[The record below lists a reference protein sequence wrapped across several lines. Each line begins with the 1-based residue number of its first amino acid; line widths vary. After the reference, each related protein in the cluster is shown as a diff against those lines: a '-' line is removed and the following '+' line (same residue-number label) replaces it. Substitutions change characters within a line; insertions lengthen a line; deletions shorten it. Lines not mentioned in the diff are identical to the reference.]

1 MARKGVQPMLCSE
14 VLAPITLSLGLKT
27 TKLETACCHVG
38 HYHVSKVNMLS
49 AVVFFLFFF
58 LSYDMCNY

>member
-1 MARKGVQPMLCSE
+1 MLCSE

-49 AVVFFLFFF
+49 AVVFFFFF
-58 LSYDMCNY
+58 FKL